1 MEAKVNG
8 FVPYSAGSSSVIS
21 TNGHM
26 KVEEDALQHVDE
38 EASVEELEREIPFV
52 DEGQIPVRE
61 LLQRVTQA
69 IYAELTE
76 MAETCVKFS
85 AAC

>member
-1 MEAKVNG
+1 MGLCRIAQG
-8 FVPYSAGSSSVIS
+8 RSSVIS

-26 KVEEDALQHVDE
+26 KVEEDAQQHVDE
-38 EASVEELEREIPFV
+38 EISVEELGREIPSV
-52 DEGQIPVRE
+52 DEGQIPPRE

-76 MAETCVKFS
+76 MAETCVNFS
-85 AAC
+85 ATC